1 MTKERLRVGVVGLG
15 KMGLLHSC
23 VLNVLPNVQ
32 VAALC
37 EKSFVTRKFLNKV
50 FKGIPILNDVVKLAE
65 LDLEAIYVTTPIP
78 CHFHVA
84 KSIYQTKAANNLFV
98 EKTLAQSS
106 EQAKE
111 LCELARSFG
120 GVNMVGYLRRF
131 YVTFKKAKDLLA
143 KGAIGNVSSF
153 KAYAY
158 SSDFLNSR
166 NGQGSPALRGG
177 VLRDLGCH
185 AVDMALLF
193 FDELHVCTAQVASS
207 TRKGCDDSVCFS
219 VRNSSELEGEFK
231 VSWRMENY
239 RMPEVGLLITGSEGT
254 IDVNDDRVK
263 LKLSDGKT
271 FSWYRHDLNDNVSF
285 WLGLPEYY
293 REDLHFVESVIGRR
307 KAEPDFHTASK
318 VDEIID
324 QVEKR
329 AGESG

>member
-1 MTKERLRVGVVGLG
+1 
-15 KMGLLHSC
+15 MGLLHSC
-23 VLNVLPNVQ
+23 ILNVLPNVQ

-37 EKSFVTRKFLNKV
+37 EKSFVTRKFLKKV
-50 FKGIPILNDVVKLAE
+50 FKGISVVNDVLKLAE
-65 LDLEAIYVTTPIP
+65 LDLDAIYVTTPIP
-78 CHFHVA
+78 SHFLVA

-98 EKTLAQSS
+98 EKTLAQNS
-106 EQAKE
+106 EEAKE

-131 YVTFKKAKDLLA
+131 CVTFRKAKNLLA
-143 KGAIGNVSSF
+143 KGAIGEVSSF

-158 SSDFLNSR
+158 SSDFLD
-166 NGQGSPALRGG
+166 SPNDQRSPTLRGG

-185 AVDMALLF
+185 AVDLALLF
-193 FDELHVCTAQVASS
+193 CDELHVCTAQAASL
-207 TRKGCDDSVCFS
+207 TRNGCDDSACFS
-219 VRNSSELEGEFK
+219 VRNSSGLEGEFN

-239 RMPEVGLLITGSEGT
+239 RMPEVGLSITGSEGT

-263 LKLSDGKT
+263 LKLGDGKT
-271 FSWYRHDLNDNVSF
+271 FSWYRHDLDDNVSF

-324 QVEKR
+324 QAEKR